1 MMGSFVLSE
10 VLRHQTGGSACVR
23 AVKQSFDLGEWFAVY
38 TEAPCNERLGKKDLN
53 VMVVADHI
61 GIPNR
66 RFVSAT

>member
-10 VLRHQTGGSACVR
+10 VLQHQTGSSACVR
-23 AVKQSFDLGEWFAVY
+23 AVKQSFDFGEWFAVY
-38 TEAPCNERLGKKDLN
+38 TEAPCDERVVKKDLN

-61 GIPNR
+61 GMPNP